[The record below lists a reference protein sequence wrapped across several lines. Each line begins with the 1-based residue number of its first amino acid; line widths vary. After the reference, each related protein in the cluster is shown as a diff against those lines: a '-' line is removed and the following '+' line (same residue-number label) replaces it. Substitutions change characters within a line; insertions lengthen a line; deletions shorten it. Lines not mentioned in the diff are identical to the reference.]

1 MKGLK
6 IAIIGGGSSY
16 TPEIIEGF
24 IKRKSELP
32 VNEIYLVDI
41 KEGEEKLNIV
51 GNLARR
57 MIKKAGL
64 DINLVLTLDRRE
76 ALKNADFVTTQFRV
90 GGLEARARDERFPL
104 KYNVLGQ
111 ETVGPGGFAKAL
123 RTIPVIL
130 DICKDMKELCPDAWL
145 INFTNPS
152 GLVTEAV
159 TKYTNIKCI
168 GLCNVPIHMK
178 MDVASM
184 LEVESKELFIEFVG
198 LNHLVWGRRVWHKD
212 EDVTENIIKSLQDG
226 ASLTMKNISDL
237 KWPAE
242 FLNALGMI
250 PCPYHRYYYMTDRLL
265 KEEKESAE
273 ANGKGTRAEQVQ
285 KIEEKLFELYKDESL
300 NVKPVELEKRGG
312 AYYSDAAVSL
322 ISSIYNDKK
331 EIHTVNVKN
340 NGIIKGIPDDCIIE
354 TNCIVGSKGA
364 TPLSLTGELEG
375 KVLGLIQ
382 IVKSYEILAVESAVT
397 GNREKAIMALTNNP
411 LIPSIDVAIKLFD
424 EILVINKEYLP
435 QFR

>member
-32 VNEIYLVDI
+32 VSEIYLVDI
-41 KEGEEKLNIV
+41 KDGEKKLNIV

-64 DINLVLTLDRRE
+64 NIKLVLTLDRRE
-76 ALKNADFVTTQFRV
+76 ALENADFVTTQFRV

-111 ETVGPGGFAKAL
+111 ETVGPGGLAKAL

-130 DICKDMKELCPDAWL
+130 DICKDMKELCPKAWL

-159 TKYTNIKCI
+159 SKYTDIKCI

-198 LNHLVWGRRVWHKD
+198 LNHLVWGRRVWHKGN
-212 EDVTENIIKSLQDG
+212 DVTKTVIEKLQDG
-226 ASLTMKNISDL
+226 AILTMKNISDL

-265 KEEKESAE
+265 QEEKEAAE
-273 ANGKGTRAEQVQ
+273 TKGTRAEQV
-285 KIEEKLFELYKDESL
+285 KEIERKLFELYKDENL
-300 NVKPVELEKRGG
+300 DVKPAELEKRGG
-312 AYYSDAAVSL
+312 AYYSEAAVSL
-322 ISSIYNDKK
+322 ISAIYNNK
-331 EIHTVNVKN
+331 EDIHTVNVRN
-340 NGIIKGIPDDCIIE
+340 NGIISGIPNDAIIE
-354 TNCIVGSKGA
+354 TNCIVDGKGA
-364 TPLSLTGELEG
+364 TPIAITGELEG

-382 IVKSYEILAVESAVT
+382 CVKSYEILAVEAAVT
-397 GNREKAIMALTNNP
+397 GDKNKAIMALTNNP
-411 LIPSIDVAIKLFD
+411 LIPSIDVAIKLVN
-424 EILVINKEYLP
+424 ELLEINKDYLP
-435 QFR
+435 QFK

>member
-1 MKGLK
+1 MEGLK

-32 VNEIYLVDI
+32 VSEIYLVDI

-51 GNLARR
+51 GNLAKR
-57 MIKKAGL
+57 MVKKAGL
-64 DINLVLTLDRRE
+64 NIKIILTLDRKE

-90 GGLEARARDERFPL
+90 GGLKARARDERFPL

-145 INFTNPS
+145 VNFTNPS

-159 TKYTNIKCI
+159 SKYTDIKCI

-184 LEVESKELFIEFVG
+184 LEVKSNELFIEFVG
-198 LNHLVWGRRVWHKD
+198 LNHLVWGRRVWHKCK
-212 EDVTENIIKSLQDG
+212 DVTEKVIQNLQDG

-237 KWPAE
+237 KWPSE

-273 ANGKGTRAEQVQ
+273 TNGKGTRAEQVQ
-285 KIEEKLFELYKDESL
+285 EIEKKLFELYKDENL

-322 ISSIYNDKK
+322 ISAIYNDKK

-340 NGIIKGIPDDCIIE
+340 NGVIKGIPNDSLIE
-354 TNCIVGSKGA
+354 TNCIVDSRGA
-364 TPLSLTGELEG
+364 TALTLTGELEESI
-375 KVLGLIQ
+375 LGLIQ
-382 IVKSYEILAVESAVT
+382 SVKSYEILAVEAAVT
-397 GNREKAIMALTNNP
+397 GDKNKAIMALTNNP
-411 LIPSIDVAIKLFD
+411 LIPSIDIAIKLFNELLD
-424 EILVINKEYLP
+424 INKEYLP
-435 QFR
+435 QFK